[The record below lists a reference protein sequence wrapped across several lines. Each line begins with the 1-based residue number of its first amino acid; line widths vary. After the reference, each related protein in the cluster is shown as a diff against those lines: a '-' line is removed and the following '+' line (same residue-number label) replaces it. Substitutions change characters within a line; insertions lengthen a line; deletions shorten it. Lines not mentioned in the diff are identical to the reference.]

1 MCSSFGKNL
10 FWKYSFLEF
19 LVLNL
24 NVFKNIREIIHFQK
38 KPIRNETPCD
48 FFIQFIFV
56 QSHSFIHSDYGV
68 MPGVPFSKAWLDYAV
83 IEEVI
88 FELVLWQAF
97 KELCYFTICKPCPR
111 QSGRPHLLKSF
122 SRCWINFLSQAN
134 PVKERLWKKPELEQ
148 LHCWEKC
155 ICNIWHH
162 WPHYNLSRWVCSLK
176 SYLKLE
182 ANHY

>member
-1 MCSSFGKNL
+1 MPICI
-10 FWKYSFLEF
+10 
-19 LVLNL
+19 LVINYLH
-24 NVFKNIREIIHFQK
+24 VSRIIKKISKLALRSIWK
-38 KPIRNETPCD
+38 KPKRNETPCKN

-56 QSHSFIHSDYGV
+56 QPHSFIHSDYGV

-88 FELVLWQAF
+88 FELVPWQAF
-97 KELCYFTICKPCPR
+97 KELCYFTICKHCPR

-162 WPHYNLSRWVCSLK
+162 WPHYNLSRWVCSLI

-182 ANHY
+182 ANHS